1 MRFPRNKERI
11 MSHSSSDLSKIRR
24 ELNPAFSYIILE
36 RQGSPGTMDDLEDLL
51 RRLGIPI
58 LETKIHE
65 STTAGRIFLVVK
77 LDPERAE
84 QISREYVSVSMPE
97 NVTCLFYGSLVQN
110 ARKGVAGPAQKDPR
124 AQGQQKIKKRRR
136 GMNNAKGVLRIAFV
150 FLGALAMVVGAGTL
164 CRAQDKVVKVG
175 NIIPLSGPS
184 ASVGQQGKNA
194 REMAVE
200 EINGAGGIKS
210 LGGAKLVMLYADS
223 ESKPEK
229 GVAEAERFINTEKVH
244 VLTGCWNSA
253 VTYPTTAVAERYGI
267 PFIVP
272 VSVADKITEQ
282 GFKTVFRI
290 AAKDSWWTRDQFAFL
305 RDMEKEF
312 NAKVEKLAFIYENGD
327 WGKGFAGQWKELAK
341 KGGYK
346 VVLDEPYPSTATDL
360 SPVVQ
365 KIKRANPDVL
375 LLVSNAADAIL
386 LTNTLAEYKVN
397 LKAVIGSGGGH
408 ADPSFLQATGK
419 NARYLFDIVEWE
431 TDVNKEGA
439 KEANEKFKSKYGYN
453 LAGESVDAYVAVYV
467 LADALERAGSLDP
480 AKIREALAT
489 TNYRKGRGMIV
500 GYDGVEFDKTGQN
513 KHASL
518 VMVQINDIG
527 KGMER
532 ITVWPKN
539 ARRGG
544 YQPVF
549 PMP

>member
-1 MRFPRNKERI
+1 MK
-11 MSHSSSDLSKIRR
+11 LAKIR
-24 ELNPAFSYIILE
+24 LS
-36 RQGSPGTMDDLEDLL
+36 G
-51 RRLGIPI
+51 
-58 LETKIHE
+58 
-65 STTAGRIFLVVK
+65 LVV
-77 LDPERAE
+77 LALTFTLAAMIAAP
-84 QISREYVSVSMPE
+84 
-97 NVTCLFYGSLVQN
+97 VQ
-110 ARKGVAGPAQKDPR
+110 AA
-124 AQGQQKIKKRRR
+124 
-136 GMNNAKGVLRIAFV
+136 
-150 FLGALAMVVGAGTL
+150 
-164 CRAQDKVVKVG
+164 DKVVKIG

-200 EINGAGGIKS
+200 EINAAGGIKS
-210 LGGAKLVMLYADS
+210 LGGAKLEMLYADS

-229 GVAEAERFINTEKVH
+229 GVAEAERLISTEKVN

-305 RDMEKEF
+305 KDMEKEF
-312 NAKVEKLAFIYENGD
+312 NAPVKKLAFVYENGD
-327 WGKGFAGQWKELAK
+327 WGKGFAGQWKKLAQE
-341 KGGYK
+341 GGYE

-365 KIKRANPDVL
+365 KIRRARPDVL

-386 LTNTLAEYKVN
+386 LTNTLAEYKVK
-397 LKAVIGSGGGH
+397 LKAIIASGGGH
-408 ADPSFLQATGK
+408 ADPSFLKATGT

-431 TDVNKEGA
+431 TDVNKPGA
-439 KEANEKFKSKYGYN
+439 REANAKYKAKYGQN
-453 LAGESVDAYVAVYV
+453 LTGEAVDAYLAVYV

-480 AKIREALAT
+480 AKIRDALAAT
-489 TNYRKGRGMIV
+489 DYRSGRGMIV
-500 GYDGVEFDKTGQN
+500 GYDAVEFDSSGQN
-513 KHASL
+513 KHAAL
-518 VMVQINDIG
+518 VMVQVNDLG
-527 KGMER
+527 KGLER

-539 ARRGG
+539 ARRAG
-544 YQPVF
+544 YTPVF